1 MNRGK
6 IAIILAISIVLGGI
20 AISYAQPGS
29 ESDPVVTLSYI
40 KDTVI
45 PSIYDYI
52 DEKLSGATGG
62 DGEASVFSVLELAK
76 DKKIICGAGAEL
88 ILRSGEA
95 TVIATEKGGLADTTG
110 GKDLADGWQ
119 VPDNHL
125 LIVPVA
131 DGRGVKATTNCIFM
145 IKGKYSIK

>member
-6 IAIILAISIVLGGI
+6 IAVILAISLVLGGI
-20 AISYAQPGS
+20 AISYAQPGG

-52 DEKLSGATGG
+52 DDKLSAKDG
-62 DGEASVFSVLELAK
+62 GEAEAQVFSVLELSK
-76 DKKIICGAGAEL
+76 GKKIICGAGAEL

-125 LIVPVA
+125 LIVPIA
-131 DGRGVKATTNCIFM
+131 DGRGAKATTDCIFM
-145 IKGKYSIK
+145 VKGKYSVK